1 MQARF
6 FVPFAVIA
14 LASRVASAAPAEEDR
29 PTAPT
34 FGNDVPE
41 FVPGEIAIDLRDDA
55 TADDVTKIASDYGL
69 AIRPNSAWS
78 TTHDKLEVADDVD
91 PALEAGLL
99 DALGHDARVEHAEPM
114 ALYGA
119 TFVPDDPLYAS
130 KQWHLQRVGAERA
143 WSYTCGRGVTVAVVD
158 TGIACF
164 DRGPFSRG
172 TDLAG
177 TRCEGG
183 WNFVDDTAHAYDDQ
197 GHGTHV
203 AGTIAQTTNN
213 GVGTAGLAYCATLMP
228 VKVLNRQGFGTVA
241 NVAEG
246 IRYAA
251 DEGAQVINLSLGGP
265 IKSKIL
271 EDAINHALDKGV
283 VVVAA
288 AGNSGRR
295 VGWPAAYP
303 GVVAVSATD
312 PSDKI
317 ASFSSRGPE
326 VWIAAPGVNV
336 TQQTICNGGRDKCEI
351 FGTFNGTSMASPHV
365 AGVAAMVEALGVTR
379 GPAVAAVLAA
389 SARPKDD
396 KNLYGA
402 GILDGGS
409 AVARV
414 FWGHFVERLLALGIV
429 AWAVRR
435 RIRQRGGRLD
445 ATPGAWTGAWLG
457 GVGLFAAAP
466 LLGLASSTGWMGTAA
481 QLAMRPLGEWDL
493 VLGGVRMH
501 EAWIMA
507 SALPVVA
514 LSALGFSS
522 RRLRPFIGG
531 VALGTAALLLQMTWS
546 ADVAFAGGPWLAR
559 VWGASNALVCLWI
572 ARVGLERSGVRA
584 RPISASRNGTNGN
597 NGTNGTNG
605 NNGSDRSAAG
615 ANRTPKSPN
624 TSSAAGGKGADGGGA
639 T

>member
-1 MQARF
+1 MHARL
-6 FVPFAVIA
+6 FVSIVSIAAFAWA
-14 LASRVASAAPAEEDR
+14 AAAPRLARADAQAQASFGLDR
-29 PTAPT
+29 AADT
-34 FGNDVPE
+34 
-41 FVPGEIAIDLRDDA
+41 VPGEIAIDVRDDA
-55 TADDVTKIASDYGL
+55 SVDDLAAIAADYGL
-69 AIRPNSAWS
+69 SMRPNSAFS
-78 TTHDKLEVADDVD
+78 RTHDKLEVADVD
-91 PALEAGLL
+91 PAREASFL
-99 DALGHDARVEHAEPM
+99 DALARDPRVEHAEPM

-119 TFVPDDPLYAS
+119 AFVPDDPLYSS

-158 TGIACF
+158 TGVACF

-183 WNFVDDTAHAYDDQ
+183 WNFVDDSAHAYDDQ

-271 EDAINHALDKGV
+271 EDAIRHALDKGV

-303 GVVAVSATD
+303 GVIAVSATD
-312 PSDKI
+312 ANDTI

-326 VWIAAPGVNV
+326 VWVAAPGVGV

-365 AGVAAMVEALGVTR
+365 AGVAAMVEAMGVTR
-379 GPAVAAVLAA
+379 GPAVAEVIAS
-389 SARPKDD
+389 SAREKSEDTR
-396 KNLYGA
+396 NLYGA
-402 GILDGGS
+402 GILDGGA

-414 FWGHFVERLLALGIV
+414 FWGHFIERVFALV
-429 AWAVRR
+429 AFGWAVRR
-435 RIRQRGGRLD
+435 QIRKRGGSMSVTLGV
-445 ATPGAWTGAWLG
+445 ALGAMLG
-457 GVGLFAAAP
+457 GVGLFAVAP
-466 LLGLASSTGWMGTAA
+466 LFGLASSPGWMGAAA

-493 VLGGVRMH
+493 VVGGVGLH
-501 EAWIMA
+501 QAWLLA
-507 SALPVVA
+507 SALPVVG
-514 LSALGFSS
+514 LSAVGFAS
-522 RRLRPFIGG
+522 RRARPFIGG
-531 VALGTAALLLQMTWS
+531 IALGTAALLAQMTWS
-546 ADVAFAGGPWLAR
+546 GDVAFAAGPALGKLW
-559 VWGASNALVCLWI
+559 ALVNIGLCLWI
-572 ARVGLERSGVRA
+572 ARVGLERSGAA
-584 RPISASRNGTNGN
+584 RE
-597 NGTNGTNG
+597 
-605 NNGSDRSAAG
+605 
-615 ANRTPKSPN
+615 
-624 TSSAAGGKGADGGGA
+624 SS
-639 T
+639 

>member
-1 MQARF
+1 MHARR
-6 FVPFAVIA
+6 VVRRI
-14 LASRVASAAPAEEDR
+14 RVASLAAVGTVAASSVAFAAPPD
-29 PTAPT
+29 APT
-34 FGNDVPE
+34 FGLDVADE
-41 FVPGEIAIDLRDDA
+41 TVAGEIAIDVRDDA
-55 TADDVTKIASDYGL
+55 SADDMSRIASDYGL
-69 AIRPNSAWS
+69 AMRPNSVWS
-78 TTHDKLEVADDVD
+78 TTHDKLEVADVD
-91 PALEAGLL
+91 PAREAQLL
-99 DALGHDARVEHAEPM
+99 DALSRDGRVEHAEPM

-119 TFVPDDPLYAS
+119 AFVPDDPLYAT

-143 WSYTCGRGVTVAVVD
+143 WGYTCGRGVTVAVVD

-183 WNFVDDTAHAYDDQ
+183 WNFVDDSPHAYDDQ

-228 VKVLNRQGFGTVA
+228 VKVLNKQGFGTVA

-251 DEGAQVINLSLGGP
+251 DEGAQIINLSLGGP

-271 EDAINHALDKGV
+271 EEAIHHALDKGV

-303 GVVAVSATD
+303 GVIAVSATD
-312 PSDKI
+312 SNDTI

-326 VWIAAPGVNV
+326 VWIAAPGVGV

-365 AGVAAMVEALGVTR
+365 AGVAAMIEALGVTR
-379 GPAVAAVLAA
+379 GPAVAEVLAA
-389 SARPKDD
+389 SARSKDD

-414 FWGHFVERLLALGIV
+414 FWGHFLERVFALGV
-429 AWAVRR
+429 LAWGVRR
-435 RIRQRGGRLD
+435 RIRARGGRMST
-445 ATPGAWTGAWLG
+445 TPDVMTGAMLA
-457 GVGLFAAAP
+457 GVGVFAGAP
-466 LLGLASSTGWMGTAA
+466 LFGLASSPGWTGTLA

-493 VLGGVRMH
+493 VLGGVGLHR
-501 EAWIMA
+501 AWIFA
-507 SALPVVA
+507 SAVPVVA
-514 LSALGFSS
+514 ASALGFAS
-522 RRLRPFIGG
+522 RRMRPFIGG
-531 VALGTAALLLQMTWS
+531 MALGMAALLAQMSWS
-546 ADVAFAGGPWLAR
+546 GDVAFAGGPWLAR
-559 VWGASNALVCLWI
+559 VWAAVNAAVCLWI
-572 ARVGLERSGVRA
+572 ARVGLERTSDASGA
-584 RPISASRNGTNGN
+584 GGASG
-597 NGTNGTNG
+597 
-605 NNGSDRSAAG
+605 
-615 ANRTPKSPN
+615 
-624 TSSAAGGKGADGGGA
+624 AAGGSSGSRGVGGRTG
-639 T
+639 